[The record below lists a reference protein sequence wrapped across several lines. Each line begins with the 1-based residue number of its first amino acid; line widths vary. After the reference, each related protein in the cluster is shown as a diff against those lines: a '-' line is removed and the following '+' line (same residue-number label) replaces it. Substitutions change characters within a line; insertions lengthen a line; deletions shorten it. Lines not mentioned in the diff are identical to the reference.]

1 MRKLLLLIIGIAVC
15 TYDAFI
21 PQETVLSWI
30 GIACCFVSL
39 RMLWEEHKKAIVI
52 YHSWLKHK

>member
-1 MRKLLLLIIGIAVC
+1 MNKFLLLIIGIAVC

-30 GIACCFVSL
+30 GIACSFVAL
-39 RMLWEEHKKAIVI
+39 RCMWEEHKKAVFI
-52 YHSWLKHK
+52 YHWIKHK

>member
-1 MRKLLLLIIGIAVC
+1 MNKFLLLIIGIVVC
-15 TYDAFI
+15 TYDVFI

-39 RMLWEEHKKAIVI
+39 RMLWEEHKMHYCTNGAT
-52 YHSWLKHK
+52 